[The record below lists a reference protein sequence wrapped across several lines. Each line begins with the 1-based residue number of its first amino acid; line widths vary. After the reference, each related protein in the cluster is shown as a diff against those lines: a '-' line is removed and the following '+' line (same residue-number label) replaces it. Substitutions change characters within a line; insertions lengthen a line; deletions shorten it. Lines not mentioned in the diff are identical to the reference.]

1 MAFNLFPFTNLHNLN
16 TDWILKTIQEAKA
29 AVEES
34 LAAVRTA
41 LADAVLYTSQS
52 KDTSSRR
59 VACTNIHAVSYDT
72 TVISPEDKAQART
85 NIGAAAAADVTSLGS
100 AVDDLTTAMQ
110 TTVRFTEQSLSDISK
125 AQARANIGAVS
136 AAEIPSAA
144 NAVLYTEQSLTSG
157 QQTQA
162 RTNIGA
168 AASSAIP
175 DVTDV
180 LRYSSQSL
188 TSGQQSQARTNI
200 GAAASSA
207 IPDVTDVLR
216 YSSQSL
222 TSGQQSQARSNI
234 GAAYDSDVSDLQ
246 LTEVY
251 NLTIEETA
259 ADTFSITGGNLSDA
273 QLAQSHGAPVIIN
286 LITINDG
293 LLRGLADFTDDNNG
307 DIKATL
313 VNMYGPGLANSTGYR
328 VIITSSGGSDVLTC
342 TQFFYSDV
350 PGCGILDS
358 GKLLKVNS
366 TGIPEWTSSPNVIT
380 DSSSTTPTIASA
392 QDDTI
397 YKFTQDLTSLSL
409 TAGTGSYMICFHAGS
424 TATTT
429 SFPVS
434 ILGLDDFVPETKTY
448 YEISIMD
455 GRAVWM
461 GWPDPAL

>member
-157 QQTQA
+157 QQT
-162 RTNIGA
+162 
-168 AASSAIP
+168 
-175 DVTDV
+175 
-180 LRYSSQSL
+180 
-188 TSGQQSQARTNI
+188 QARTNI